1 MKIKKEKPT
10 LTVAAVVAPH
20 RGSSH
25 PRAPPMAPPLHHS
38 KVHPPHAAGWRT
50 KSKTTLFSSKIFNC
64 PSIFWSAVSGG
75 WCESEVLSLAQYGRK
90 ILFKCGRKLDNVIR
104 FFQRQISTVRPTF
117 WRIATLRHRKF
128 VSLAFWITLIFWNS
142 LRWWVVTYRWKSP
155 SVLKLKH
162 YKNYGS
168 K

>member
-1 MKIKKEKPT
+1 MISLQSPPT
-10 LTVAAVVAPH
+10 
-20 RGSSH
+20 
-25 PRAPPMAPPLHHS
+25 
-38 KVHPPHAAGWRT
+38 PHAAGWRT
-50 KSKTTLFSSKIFNC
+50 KSKTTLFFLNNFNC

-168 K
+168 KFLLVWICNILYLVSCHLRILRKRGSL